1 MIPVVSVAAPLP
13 DVFPDDFKEL
23 LNSMHMDEPGSYVKT
38 DHIIFFIGRSAF
50 RATRR
55 KKQIETKKGIRG
67 DIRLLAQNLF
77 SILKKTIKNNHKLK
91 WLTSYI
97 MQLICTER
105 ETITI
110 LRESIDDICESEDKK
125 SQISIFGLKSGL
137 KLSMQNL
144 QKLTA

>member
-1 MIPVVSVAAPLP
+1 
-13 DVFPDDFKEL
+13 
-23 LNSMHMDEPGSYVKT
+23 
-38 DHIIFFIGRSAF
+38 
-50 RATRR
+50 
-55 KKQIETKKGIRG
+55 
-67 DIRLLAQNLF
+67 
-77 SILKKTIKNNHKLK
+77 
-91 WLTSYI
+91 

-137 KLSMQNL
+137 KVSMQNL